1 MQHHFIMLI
10 AGLGAAA
17 LSGSALAGTTLTYK
31 SRDGETGMVYSI
43 AGQKVRQEDRAGDAT
58 VLYDASTKAITMID
72 HGEKTYTVITE
83 ETRQQMQQQVTE
95 ARQQS
100 MKALENS
107 VSGLPAG
114 AQDKILKGT
123 QAGVEA
129 GQKGLSKGMET
140 RVERTGET
148 DTVNGYEC
156 EVIRLGVMFSH
167 SEICL
172 ADNAEVGMPANAA
185 AAMKEMNQ
193 GMRELGGSLMR
204 GLGASMPGGPDLEGV
219 SVRMTGDGTTYVL
232 SDLSTGDVDPAAFDV
247 PDGYEKQE
255 IMAEGH

>member
-1 MQHHFIMLI
+1 MQHRFIMLI

-17 LSGSALAGTTLTYK
+17 LSGGVLADTTLTYN

-43 AGQKVRQEDRAGDAT
+43 ANQKVSQENRAREAT
-58 VLYDASTKAITMID
+58 MLYDASTKTITMID
-72 HGEKTYTVITE
+72 HEEKTWTEVTE
-83 ETRQQMQQQVTE
+83 ETRRRMQQQISD

-100 MKALENS
+100 MKALEEH

-114 AQDKILKGT
+114 ARDKILKGT

-140 RVERTGET
+140 RVDRTGRME
-148 DTVNGYEC
+148 TVNGYEC
-156 EVIRLGVMFSH
+156 EVIRLGVMFSS

-172 ADNAEVGMPANAA
+172 AGNAEAGMPASAA
-185 AAMKEMNQ
+185 ATMEKMNES
-193 GMRELGGSLMR
+193 MRELGGSVLQ
-204 GLGASMPGGPDLEGV
+204 GLGAGMPGGPGLEGV
-219 SVRMTGDGTTYVL
+219 AVRITSDGTTYIL
-232 SDLSTGDVDPAAFDV
+232 SDLGTGDVDPAAFEV

-255 IMAEGH
+255 IMAEGD